1 MLKEIGH
8 ICDRKKIHNQE
19 LRSPKNLGY
28 HETIFISLSKKH
40 FKNICFAL
48 SIKIMSCY
56 IKFYFKQ

>member
-28 HETIFISLSKKH
+28 HEIFLFH
-40 FKNICFAL
+40 YQKNIL
-48 SIKIMSCY
+48 KTSVLL
-56 IKFYFKQ
+56 